1 MVKGLRD
8 WIIQRLS
15 AVIMIG
21 YTLLLFLYFI
31 NHHFTFLSWHTFF
44 ALLWVKIATS
54 FTLVALLWHAWIG
67 LWTIVTDYL
76 PPVLMRGMLH
86 LFILIALIIQLIW
99 GVAILWS
106 V

>member
-1 MVKGLRD
+1 MVRGLHD

-15 AVIMIG
+15 AVIMVG
-21 YTLLLFLYFI
+21 YIILLFLYFI
-31 NHHFTFLSWHTFF
+31 NHDFTFLSWHAFF
-44 ALLWVKIATS
+44 ASLWVKIATLL
-54 FTLVALLWHAWIG
+54 TLVALLWHAWIG

-76 PPVLMRGMLH
+76 PPILMRGILN
-86 LFILIALIIQLIW
+86 LFILMALIVQLIW